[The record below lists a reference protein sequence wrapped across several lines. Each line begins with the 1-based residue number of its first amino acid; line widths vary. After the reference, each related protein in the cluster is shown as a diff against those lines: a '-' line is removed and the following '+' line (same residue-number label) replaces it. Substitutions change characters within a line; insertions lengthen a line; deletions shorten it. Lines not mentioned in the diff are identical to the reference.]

1 MRKTLV
7 FIVLSRDLWKME
19 ENDDEEISPYDDEHA
34 LLTSGNGGSSRHFV
48 REREN
53 IRPNNII

>member
-1 MRKTLV
+1 MKKD
-7 FIVLSRDLWKME
+7 VLMM
-19 ENDDEEISPYDDEHA
+19 ISA
-34 LLTSGNGGSSRHFV
+34 LLTSGNGASSRFFV